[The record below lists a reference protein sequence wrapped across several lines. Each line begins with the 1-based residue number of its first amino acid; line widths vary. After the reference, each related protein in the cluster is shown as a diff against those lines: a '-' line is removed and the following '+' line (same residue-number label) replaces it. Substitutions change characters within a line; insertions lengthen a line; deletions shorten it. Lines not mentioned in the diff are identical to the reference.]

1 MAENNKNLQESQED
15 SQQPEDETT
24 ESSFDALA
32 VLRMLAEQQDRSFV
46 VRGADGVVE
55 TIGKPADD
63 PLSQDV
69 AKRSTDFLKRVGDQA
84 QGIMENQ
91 NQDVR
96 KKKKQ
101 GAGASAS
108 SQSKSK

>member
-1 MAENNKNLQESQED
+1 MAENNQNLQESQED

-32 VLRMLAEQQDRSFV
+32 VLRMLAEQQGRSFV
-46 VRGADGVVE
+46 VRGVDGAVE
-55 TIGKPADD
+55 TIGKPAGD

-69 AKRSTDFLKRVGDQA
+69 AKSSADFLKRVGDQA
-84 QGIMENQ
+84 QGIMESQ
-91 NQDVR
+91 NQDV
-96 KKKKQ
+96 KKKKKHD
-101 GAGASAS
+101 AGASAS

>member
-32 VLRMLAEQQDRSFV
+32 VLRMLAEQQGRSFV
-46 VRGADGVVE
+46 VRGADGAVE

-69 AKRSTDFLKRVGDQA
+69 AKSSVDFLQRIGDQA
-84 QGIMENQ
+84 QGIMDNQ
-91 NQDVR
+91 NQDV
-96 KKKKQ
+96 KKKKKHD
-101 GAGASAS
+101 AGASAS